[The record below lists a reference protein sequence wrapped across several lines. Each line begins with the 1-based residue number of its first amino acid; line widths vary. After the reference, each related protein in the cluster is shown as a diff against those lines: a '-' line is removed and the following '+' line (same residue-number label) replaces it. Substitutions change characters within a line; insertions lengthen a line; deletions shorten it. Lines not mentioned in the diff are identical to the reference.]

1 MFWSSHS
8 EAIPQSHSI
17 SVMYWPYEHFPQHT
31 CVMSGDV
38 TASLYCIGMSC
49 HYTIF
54 QLMRNEIPGNS
65 GGLLDYKQY
74 SDSSLSVFHDLSIF
88 NVGIFPQISEF
99 AHPDVLGNSR
109 NSCTES
115 SRSWIVPKMTS
126 LNAPLDPKHLA
137 HLVLSGTLNGGKD
150 VGRDRYDKKKGKHD
164 KRFEQKRWDIDG
176 SQWLCCFFLLLL
188 ICFLVCFCLFLLLL
202 LLLLFVSAERVD
214 GNSWWWGY

>member
-150 VGRDRYDKKKGKHD
+150 VGRDRYDKKRENMTKGLNK
-164 KRFEQKRWDIDG
+164 KDG
-176 SQWLCCFFLLLL
+176 MLMVHSDCVVFFVA
-188 ICFLVCFCLFLLLL
+188 FVCFCYCYCCLFLLKELM
-202 LLLLFVSAERVD
+202 VIHDDEDTSV
-214 GNSWWWGY
+214 SWW